1 MISLVL
7 LTSLL
12 WVILA
17 QPPRTDPDNQLL
29 ASVTTDEQRA
39 WIKIECVAGTAPS
52 QIASRLNTILGRQ
65 AFSESHILRL
75 CREFTVGG
83 RVQSVCFFHGGSA
96 RTATSDENVARL
108 LAFIVN
114 NDGGRVEEIASEL
127 QVSESSV
134 LRMLNEL
141 GYRFV
146 KGKWVPHDLS
156 DSQRQKR
163 VETAQNNLRLLND
176 NPRLLDEIIAIDETW
191 LPNYLPLTD
200 PQAGQWVGP
209 GEEA

>member
-1 MISLVL
+1 
-7 LTSLL
+7 
-12 WVILA
+12 
-17 QPPRTDPDNQLL
+17 
-29 ASVTTDEQRA
+29 
-39 WIKIECVAGTAPS
+39 
-52 QIASRLNTILGRQ
+52 
-65 AFSESHILRL
+65 
-75 CREFTVGG
+75 
-83 RVQSVCFFHGGSA
+83 
-96 RTATSDENVARL
+96 L